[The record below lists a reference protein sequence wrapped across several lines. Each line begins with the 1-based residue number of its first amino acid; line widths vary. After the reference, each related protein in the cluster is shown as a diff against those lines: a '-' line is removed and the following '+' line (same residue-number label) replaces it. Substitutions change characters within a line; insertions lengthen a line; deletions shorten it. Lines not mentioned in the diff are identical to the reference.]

1 MDGDQTTFTI
11 ELQKD
16 LDALRLGLMA
26 SAPPDVVAAMGRAAD
41 ELIRSG
47 ILERTVPV
55 GSLAP
60 DFSLPNVVGREVR
73 LSAVTARGPA
83 VITFYRGAW

>member
-1 MDGDQTTFTI
+1 MEGNEAAFTI

-16 LDALRLGLMA
+16 LDALRQGLMS
-26 SAPPDVVAAMGRAAD
+26 SAPPEVVAAMGRAAE

-47 ILERTVPV
+47 IVERTVPR
-55 GSLAP
+55 GSPAP
-60 DFSLPNVVGREVR
+60 DFALPNAVGREVR

>member
-1 MDGDQTTFTI
+1 MDNDQATFTI

-16 LDALRLGLMA
+16 LDALRQGLMA
-26 SAPPDVVAAMGRAAD
+26 AAPPETAAVMGRAAA

-47 ILERTVPV
+47 IVARTVPA
-55 GSLAP
+55 GSPAP
-60 DFSLPNVVGREVR
+60 DFSLPNTVGREVH

-83 VITFYRGAW
+83 VVTFYRGAW

>member
-1 MDGDQTTFTI
+1 MNGNEATLTI

-16 LDALRLGLMA
+16 LDALRQGYLEH
-26 SAPPDVVAAMGRAAD
+26 APPDVVATMGKAAE

-47 ILERTVPV
+47 IVERTVPV
-55 GSLAP
+55 GSPAP
-60 DFSLPNVVGREVR
+60 DFALPNAVGREVR